1 MGRTVKSFRMVVED
15 EYACIKKFKKAL
27 RKKDREILEEM
38 LIKARLHTQAG
49 TYASFL
55 DPFHA
60 IIISI
65 LIEQEKK
72 IRGFDGRN
80 TSRRFFKE

>member
-1 MGRTVKSFRMVVED
+1 MGRTVKSFRMVIED
-15 EYACIKKFKKAL
+15 EFSSIEKFKKAL
-27 RKKDREILEEM
+27 RKRDREILEEM
-38 LIKARLHTQAG
+38 IFTARLHTQAG
-49 TYASFL
+49 SFASFL

-72 IRGFDGRN
+72 IRGFNGRN
-80 TSRRFFKE
+80 INRRFSKE